1 MQSRFEMRA
10 YLPMD
15 FMKRQIVCGPGLAQK
30 YEVKE
35 DDSMSMNISGFG
47 TSNASYTGM
56 NTGNKGYK
64 AAEEAVLA
72 DVMAEEAMMTP
83 EQKMMYEMLGG
94 REAHM
99 KNMMRNYN
107 SDGDYIGPGGIIVPG
122 MYHGRDGA
130 VDRSTWQ
137 QLIPVSDEMRQKM
150 FDNVKR
156 EFIQENGISNGDTT
170 KRSQIFREYQLSVK
184 KEDRAKGTWTL
195 QQYEGKYRSAMYA
208 AVKAAN
214 PKWEP
219 GQRLIPAYWTALQGS
234 PLKASLSK
242 AGIHL

>member
-1 MQSRFEMRA
+1 MAMH
-10 YLPMD
+10 
-15 FMKRQIVCGPGLAQK
+15 
-30 YEVKE
+30 
-35 DDSMSMNISGFG
+35 ISGFG
-47 TSNASYTGM
+47 TSNNYSY
-56 NTGNKGYK
+56 KGIGTNSKQYR
-64 AAEEAVLA
+64 AAADEYLA
-72 DVMAEEAMMTP
+72 DVIAEEDMMTP
-83 EQKMMYEMLGG
+83 EQKMLYELLGG

-99 KNMMRNYN
+99 RNVMGNFN
-107 SDGDYIGPGGIIVPG
+107 SNGDFVGSGGVVVPG

-130 VDRSTWQ
+130 VDRSAWQ
-137 QLIPVSDEMRQKM
+137 QLIDVSDDARQKM

-170 KRSQIFREYQLSVK
+170 RRSNIFREYQLSVK

-219 GQRLIPAYWTALQGS
+219 EQPFNPGILDSVTRESVESTLMKSGNTLVKKTSLGS
-234 PLKASLSK
+234 TLDMK
-242 AGIHL
+242 I

>member
-1 MQSRFEMRA
+1 
-10 YLPMD
+10 
-15 FMKRQIVCGPGLAQK
+15 
-30 YEVKE
+30 
-35 DDSMSMNISGFG
+35 MSMNISGFG
-47 TSNASYTGM
+47 AGNNSSYKSI
-56 NTGNKGYK
+56 NTKSKQYK
-64 AAEEAVLA
+64 AAEEQVLA

-83 EQKMMYEMLGG
+83 EQKMMYELMGG

-107 SDGDYIGPGGIIVPG
+107 SDGDYVGPGGLIVPG
-122 MYHGRDGA
+122 MHHGRSGS

-137 QLIPVSDEMRQKM
+137 QIINVSEDMRQKM

-170 KRSQIFREYQLSVK
+170 KRSKVFREYQLSVK

-214 PKWEP
+214 PKWQP
-219 GQRLIPAYWTALQGS
+219 GQPFDPGILDSVTRESVESTLVQSGNTFVKKTSSGGS
-234 PLKASLSK
+234 MD
-242 AGIHL
+242 IQI

>member
-1 MQSRFEMRA
+1 
-10 YLPMD
+10 
-15 FMKRQIVCGPGLAQK
+15 
-30 YEVKE
+30 
-35 DDSMSMNISGFG
+35 MSMNISGFG
-47 TSNASYTGM
+47 AGVNSAYKSINTSS
-56 NTGNKGYK
+56 KQYK
-64 AAEEAVLA
+64 AAA
-72 DVMAEEAMMTP
+72 DEFLDSVIAEEAMMTP
-83 EQKMMYEMLGG
+83 EQKMMYELLGG

-99 KNMMRNYN
+99 RNVMSNFN
-107 SDGDYIGPGGIIVPG
+107 SDGDFVGSGGVVVPG
-122 MYHGRDGA
+122 MYHGRDGE

-137 QLIPVSDEMRQKM
+137 QLIDVSDDARQKM

-219 GQRLIPAYWTALQGS
+219 GQPFDPSILDGITRESVESQLAKSGNTFVKKSSSGS
-234 PLKASLSK
+234 TLD
-242 AGIHL
+242 IQI

>member
-1 MQSRFEMRA
+1 MWRIGW
-10 YLPMD
+10 
-15 FMKRQIVCGPGLAQK
+15 KRKANATKSSARLG
-30 YEVKE
+30 
-35 DDSMSMNISGFG
+35 NSG
-47 TSNASYTGM
+47 YTGI
-56 NTGNKGYK
+56 NTNSKQYK
-64 AAEEAVLA
+64 AAAKDHLA
-72 DVMAEEAMMTP
+72 ALMEDEAMMTP
-83 EQKMMYEMLGG
+83 EQKMLYELLGG

-99 KNMMRNYN
+99 RNVMQNYN
-107 SDGDYIGPGGIIVPG
+107 SDGDFIGTNGVVVPG
-122 MYHGRDGA
+122 MYHGEDGK

-137 QLIPVSDEMRQKM
+137 QMIPVSDEMRQKM

-219 GQRLIPAYWTALQGS
+219 GQPFDPGILDSVTRESVESTLVKSGNTLVKKTSSGS
-234 PLKASLSK
+234 SFD
-242 AGIHL
+242 IQI

>member
-1 MQSRFEMRA
+1 
-10 YLPMD
+10 
-15 FMKRQIVCGPGLAQK
+15 
-30 YEVKE
+30 
-35 DDSMSMNISGFG
+35 MSMNISGFG
-47 TSNASYTGM
+47 AGSNYSYKSIDT
-56 NTGNKGYK
+56 NSKQYK
-64 AAEEAVLA
+64 AAAYEYLA
-72 DVMAEEAMMTP
+72 DVIAEEDMMTP
-83 EQKMMYEMLGG
+83 EQKMLYELLGG

-99 KNMMRNYN
+99 KNVMRNFN
-107 SDGDYIGPGGIIVPG
+107 SDGDFVGPGGIVVPG
-122 MYHGRDGA
+122 MYHGKDGE

-137 QLIPVSDEMRQKM
+137 QLIDVSDDARQKM

-170 KRSQIFREYQLSVK
+170 KRSKIFREYQLSVK

-219 GQRLIPAYWTALQGS
+219 GQPFDPSVLNSVTRESVESTLMKNGNMLVK
-234 PLKASLSK
+234 KASSVGSLD
-242 AGIHL
+242 IQV

>member
-1 MQSRFEMRA
+1 
-10 YLPMD
+10 
-15 FMKRQIVCGPGLAQK
+15 
-30 YEVKE
+30 
-35 DDSMSMNISGFG
+35 MSMNINGFG
-47 TSNASYTGM
+47 ASSHSAYKSI
-56 NTGNKGYK
+56 NTNSKQYK
-64 AAEEAVLA
+64 AAAKDHLAALMEE
-72 DVMAEEAMMTP
+72 ESMMTP
-83 EQKMMYEMLGG
+83 EQRMMYELMGG

-99 KNMMRNYN
+99 RNVMRNYN
-107 SDGDYIGPGGIIVPG
+107 SDGDFIGPNGVVVPG
-122 MYHGRDGA
+122 MYHGEDGK

-170 KRSQIFREYQLSVK
+170 KRSQVFREYQLSVK

-214 PKWEP
+214 PNWQP
-219 GQRLIPAYWTALQGS
+219 GQPFDPSILDSVTRQSVESTLVKSGNTLVKRPASSGS
-234 PLKASLSK
+234 SLDLK
-242 AGIHL
+242 I

>member
-1 MQSRFEMRA
+1 MA
-10 YLPMD
+10 
-15 FMKRQIVCGPGLAQK
+15 
-30 YEVKE
+30 
-35 DDSMSMNISGFG
+35 MNISGFG
-47 TSNASYTGM
+47 AGNNYSYKSIDT
-56 NTGNKGYK
+56 NSKQYK
-64 AAEEAVLA
+64 AAANEYLDAVI
-72 DVMAEEAMMTP
+72 AEEAMMTP
-83 EQKMMYEMLGG
+83 EQKMMYELLGG

-99 KNMMRNYN
+99 KNVMGNFN
-107 SDGDYIGPGGIIVPG
+107 SDGHFIGPGGVVVPG

-137 QLIPVSDEMRQKM
+137 QLIDVSDDARQKM

-170 KRSQIFREYQLSVK
+170 KRSKIFREYQLSVK

-219 GQRLIPAYWTALQGS
+219 GQPFDPGILDSVTRESVESTLMKSGNTLVKKTSSGS
-234 PLKASLSK
+234 TLDMK
-242 AGIHL
+242 I

>member
-1 MQSRFEMRA
+1 
-10 YLPMD
+10 
-15 FMKRQIVCGPGLAQK
+15 
-30 YEVKE
+30 
-35 DDSMSMNISGFG
+35 MSMNISF
-47 TSNASYTGM
+47 NAGNAGYTGISA
-56 NTGNKGYK
+56 GNKQYK
-64 AAEEAVLA
+64 EVEKKRLDAVI
-72 DVMAEEAMMTP
+72 AEEAMMTP
-83 EQKMMYEMLGG
+83 EQKMLYELLGG

-99 KNMMRNYN
+99 RNVMRNYN
-107 SDGDYIGPGGIIVPG
+107 SDGDFIGPGGIVVPG
-122 MYHGRDGA
+122 MYHGEDGS

-137 QLIPVSDEMRQKM
+137 QLIDVSDESRQKM

-214 PKWEP
+214 PNWQP
-219 GQRLIPAYWTALQGS
+219 GQPFDSSILDSVTRESVESTLMKSGNTLVKKTSSGS
-234 PLKASLSK
+234 TLDMK
-242 AGIHL
+242 I

>member
-1 MQSRFEMRA
+1 
-10 YLPMD
+10 
-15 FMKRQIVCGPGLAQK
+15 
-30 YEVKE
+30 
-35 DDSMSMNISGFG
+35 MSMNISGFG
-47 TSNASYTGM
+47 AGNNYSYKSIDT
-56 NTGNKGYK
+56 NSKQYK
-64 AAEEAVLA
+64 AAANEYLDAVI
-72 DVMAEEAMMTP
+72 AEEAMMTP
-83 EQKMMYEMLGG
+83 EQKMMYELLGG

-99 KNMMRNYN
+99 RNVMSNFN
-107 SDGDYIGPGGIIVPG
+107 SDGDFVGPGGIVVPG
-122 MYHGRDGA
+122 MYHGKDGE

-137 QLIPVSDEMRQKM
+137 QLINVSDDARQKM

-219 GQRLIPAYWTALQGS
+219 GQPFDPSILDSVTRESVESQLVKNGNTFVKKPSSGS
-234 PLKASLSK
+234 TLD
-242 AGIHL
+242 IQV

>member
-1 MQSRFEMRA
+1 
-10 YLPMD
+10 
-15 FMKRQIVCGPGLAQK
+15 
-30 YEVKE
+30 
-35 DDSMSMNISGFG
+35 MNISF
-47 TSNASYTGM
+47 NAGGSGYTGI
-56 NTGNKGYK
+56 NTNSKQYK
-64 AAEEAVLA
+64 AAAKDHL
-72 DVMAEEAMMTP
+72 DKLIAEEAMMTP
-83 EQKMMYEMLGG
+83 EQKMLYELLGG

-99 KNMMRNYN
+99 RNVMQNYN
-107 SDGDYIGPGGIIVPG
+107 SDGDFVGPGGVVVPG
-122 MYHGRDGA
+122 MYHGEDGT

-137 QLIPVSDEMRQKM
+137 QLINVSDDARQKM

-170 KRSQIFREYQLSVK
+170 KRSQVFREYQLSVK

-219 GQRLIPAYWTALQGS
+219 GQPFDPGILDSVTRESVESQLVKSGNTFVKKPSLGS
-234 PLKASLSK
+234 TLDMK
-242 AGIHL
+242 I

>member
-1 MQSRFEMRA
+1 MA
-10 YLPMD
+10 
-15 FMKRQIVCGPGLAQK
+15 
-30 YEVKE
+30 
-35 DDSMSMNISGFG
+35 MNISGFG
-47 TSNASYTGM
+47 A
-56 NTGNKGYK
+56 GNNYPYKSIDTNSKQYK
-64 AAEEAVLA
+64 AAANEYLDAVI
-72 DVMAEEAMMTP
+72 AEEAIMTP
-83 EQKMMYEMLGG
+83 EQKMMYELLGG

-99 KNMMRNYN
+99 KNVMGNFN
-107 SDGDYIGPGGIIVPG
+107 SDGDFIGPGGVVVPG

-137 QLIPVSDEMRQKM
+137 QLIDVSDDARQKM

-170 KRSQIFREYQLSVK
+170 KRSKIFREYQLSVK

-219 GQRLIPAYWTALQGS
+219 GQPFDPGILDSVTRESVEGTLMKSGNTLVKKTSSGS
-234 PLKASLSK
+234 TLDMK
-242 AGIHL
+242 I

>member
-1 MQSRFEMRA
+1 
-10 YLPMD
+10 
-15 FMKRQIVCGPGLAQK
+15 
-30 YEVKE
+30 
-35 DDSMSMNISGFG
+35 MNISF
-47 TSNASYTGM
+47 NAGNSGYTGI
-56 NTGNKGYK
+56 NTNSKQYK
-64 AAEEAVLA
+64 AAAKDHLA
-72 DVMAEEAMMTP
+72 ALMEEEAMMTP
-83 EQKMMYEMLGG
+83 EQKMLYELLGG

-99 KNMMRNYN
+99 RNVMQNYN
-107 SDGDYIGPGGIIVPG
+107 SDGDFIGPNGVVVPG
-122 MYHGRDGA
+122 MYHGEDGK

-137 QLIPVSDEMRQKM
+137 QMIPVSDEMRQKM

-219 GQRLIPAYWTALQGS
+219 GQPFDSRILDSITRESVESQLVKSGNTFVKKSSSGSRLDMKI
-234 PLKASLSK
+234 
-242 AGIHL
+242 